1 MEEELLIIII
11 VVVIDAYKPPDSTG
25 FKFMALTDWLR
36 LLPASTPV
44 CTKVV
49 GGRVWTGISLSVSTI
64 VKAPHPHPTSSNR
77 SSHSRHKFF
86 ANTTYIQFN
95 TLHYIFPKTLG
106 IQFNKLH
113 NFFAN
118 TTTTIILPI
127 SLQIL
132 QQQPQQQV
140 LLSLSSVDGCFLFFF
155 FFLFCRI
162 CLICFRNL
170 LNLQPTVQNA
180 RSNCSQQRL
189 CSNSFAILS
198 FCSYIRSRL
207 SLSLSLKAH
216 RLSSKTLDLWGLSTP
231 MKDQMSSR
239 FQKRKRCKKN
249 SRWESR
255 QQISEMKDKIK

>member
-1 MEEELLIIII
+1 MEEELLIIIV
-11 VVVIDAYKPPDSTG
+11 VVVIDAYKPPDSIG
-25 FKFMALTDWLR
+25 FEFMALTDWLR

-64 VKAPHPHPTSSNR
+64 VKAPHPHATSSDR

-95 TLHYIFPKTLG
+95 TLHYFFAKTLG

-140 LLSLSSVDGCFLFFF
+140 LLSLSSVDVWFF
-155 FFLFCRI
+155 FFLFFS
-162 CLICFRNL
+162 CFVASALSVSESFSIFNQQYRMRVL
-170 LNLQPTVQNA
+170 TVH
-180 RSNCSQQRL
+180 
-189 CSNSFAILS
+189 NSDSVQILS
-198 FCSYIRSRL
+198 PFFLLFLSVVD
-207 SLSLSLKAH
+207 SLSLSW
-216 RLSSKTLDLWGLSTP
+216 STSTLVEDPRPLGTLNSDE
-231 MKDQMSSR
+231 DQMSSR
-239 FQKRKRCKKN
+239 FQKRKCYKKKIADEN
-249 SRWESR
+249 RDNKFQKW
-255 QQISEMKDKIK
+255 KIK